1 MPSAMAVTTPLPLT
15 TATLA
20 CDSDHV
26 ALAVISLLDPSLNCP
41 VAVNGWDE
49 PGAIVLSAA
58 VTEMD
63 CREGDELPLPP
74 PHAVLAIR
82 AVQRQARSEE
92 VRWPIGTP

>member
-1 MPSAMAVTTPLPLT
+1 MAVTTPLPLT

-49 PGAIVLSAA
+49 PDAIVLSSG
-58 VTEMD
+58 VTAMD
-63 CREGDELPLPP
+63 CSESDELPLPP
-74 PHAVLAIR
+74 PHAVQATR
-82 AVQRQARSEE
+82 TVQRQVRSEE
-92 VRWPIGTP
+92 KVQCPMGTP